1 MKRCRR
7 LNNNSNSFA
16 RHASQEP
23 KSAEERVKRMVQAG
37 RIRASNLPTSL
48 PASQFVGGGG
58 EKVIKVLR
66 FGDERSVALG
76 QSLCDELERRNSRP
90 LPSPVESHFQHQR
103 LANSANQEQEALLLP
118 PAAKRQAVRVR
129 YEVRNSKTLRFW
141 DSEIPISVVWVR
153 ECA

>member
-1 MKRCRR
+1 
-7 LNNNSNSFA
+7 
-16 RHASQEP
+16 
-23 KSAEERVKRMVQAG
+23 MVQAG
-37 RIRASNLPTSL
+37 SIRASNLPTSL

-141 DSEIPISVVWVR
+141 DSEIPISVVWR
-153 ECA
+153 P